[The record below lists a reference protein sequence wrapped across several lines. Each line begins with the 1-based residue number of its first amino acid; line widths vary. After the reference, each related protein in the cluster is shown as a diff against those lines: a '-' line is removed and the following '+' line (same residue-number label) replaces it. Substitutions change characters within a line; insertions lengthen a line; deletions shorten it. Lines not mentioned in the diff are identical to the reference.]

1 MKKFSFL
8 LSVILVFCLAFVTS
22 CSSFFN
28 SNKSG
33 ATVSFRLNQDVV
45 KALASKVSSSRAG
58 IPAELEGTMLYVTL
72 YVNSVPLPQ
81 ETPLT
86 EEGAFITFEDIEVG
100 SEVSASV
107 EVKKDSELLAAGT
120 SSESLIVQKG
130 ENLLSVTLQFVADGQ
145 IFFGDHVTIQLASA
159 SDEIWLNQG
168 EWSFKLFDDEGNDIL
183 ADVDWDA
190 EDNQRLLYI
199 QPTLR
204 KGHTQIVDESK
215 SSNYFETKNNTVT
228 MNENYILP
236 QSGAMEL
243 TLIVLPGRD
252 VYKNKA
258 GKLVPFPQFEPVI
271 TTAEINV
278 LNNYCFNVT
287 GHNYFNSN
295 GNDYDS
301 KLRDVLTSL
310 SEDTL
315 IKLYGTTDASFNT
328 IFGVLLAG
336 RPAGL
341 SADDETIPYE
351 VSLDLSGLDTTD
363 SFKETGS
370 YCSQDYYNLVS
381 VVLPDTL
388 ESINSGT
395 FNACTHLKNII
406 FGSGLTTIGSSN
418 VFTGCRALTSVTLP
432 RNVVALGAAAF
443 YGCNNLTELI
453 LEDTSGKWYA
463 IEANPSSNTNGAT
476 WNSWIKGIEEPTEE
490 YVIENVNSGELP
502 PSYDDTK
509 SLEWNILNISKYGW
523 TTGMSV
529 AYMLYCKYE

>member
-22 CSSFFN
+22 CSSFFS

-45 KALASKVSSSRAG
+45 KALASKVSSSRAV
-58 IPAELEGTMLYVTL
+58 PAELEGTMLYVTL
-72 YVNSVPLPQ
+72 YVNSVPLKQ

-86 EEGAFITFEDIEVG
+86 EEGAFITFEDIVVG

-168 EWSFKLFDDEGNDIL
+168 EWSFKLLDDSGNDIL

-190 EDNQRLLYI
+190 EENQGLIYI
-199 QPTLR
+199 QPTLK

-215 SSNYFETKNNTVT
+215 SSLYFETKNNTVT
-228 MNENYILP
+228 MNEDYILP
-236 QSGAMEL
+236 QSGTMEL
-243 TLIVLPGRD
+243 TMIVQPGSET
-252 VYKNKA
+252 YKNKA
-258 GKLVPFPQFEPVI
+258 GKLVSFPQFEPVI

-287 GHNYFNSN
+287 GHDYFNSN
-295 GNDYDS
+295 GNNYDS
-301 KLRDVLTSL
+301 KLHDVLTSL

-328 IFGVLLAG
+328 VFGALLAG

-341 SADDETIPYE
+341 SADDETVPYE
-351 VSLDLSGLDTTD
+351 VSLDLSGLDTTYSD
-363 SFKETGS
+363 KST
-370 YCSQDYYNLVS
+370 YAQCSQDYFNLVS
-381 VVLPDTL
+381 VILPDTL
-388 ESINSGT
+388 EDLGNGT
-395 FNACTHLKNII
+395 FKNCTHLRNIV
-406 FGSGLTTIGSSN
+406 FGPGVKIIGEQQ
-418 VFTGCRALTSVTLP
+418 FPRCRELTSITIP
-432 RNVVALGAAAF
+432 KNVVALGSGAF
-443 YGCNNLTELI
+443 CDSYITEII

-463 IEANPSSNTNGAT
+463 IEDASSTSNAST
-476 WNSWIKGIEEPTEE
+476 WNNWIDGTEEPTEE
-490 YVIENVNSGELP
+490 YVIENVDAGEGYNP
-502 PSYDDTK
+502 KYDTEK
-509 SLEWNILNISKYGW
+509 SLIENILSIAKYVTDSSNYTKG
-523 TTGMSV
+523 
-529 AYMLYCKYE
+529 YMLYCKYE

>member
-8 LSVILVFCLAFVTS
+8 LSVILVFCMAFLTS
-22 CSSFFN
+22 CSSIFS

-72 YVNSVPLPQ
+72 YVNSKPFTQ

-86 EEGAFITFEDIEVG
+86 EEGAFITFENIVVG

-120 SSESLIVQKG
+120 SGPAVPVKKG
-130 ENLLSVTLQFVADGQ
+130 ENLLSVTLRYAADGQ

-168 EWSFKLFDDEGNDIL
+168 EWTLKLLDDEGNDIL

-190 EDNQRLLYI
+190 EENQGLLYI

-204 KGHTQIVDESK
+204 KGHTQISY
-215 SSNYFETKNNTVT
+215 YFETKNNTVT
-228 MNENYILP
+228 MNEDYILP
-236 QSGAMEL
+236 QSGTMEL
-243 TLIVLPGRD
+243 TLIVQPGYD

-287 GHNYFNSN
+287 GHDYFNSN
-295 GNDYDS
+295 GNNYDS
-301 KLRDVLTSL
+301 KLHDVLTSL

-328 IFGVLLAG
+328 VFGALLAG

-341 SADDETIPYE
+341 SSVDETIPYE

-363 SFKETGS
+363 SFKSTDS

-395 FNACTHLKNII
+395 FQACTHLKNII

-418 VFTGCRALTSVTLP
+418 VFKDCRALTSVTLP
-432 RNVVALGAAAF
+432 RNVVALGAGAF

-463 IEANPSSNTNGAT
+463 IEDSNGST
-476 WNSWIKGIEEPTEE
+476 WNSWIAGTVVPEEN
-490 YVIENVNSGELP
+490 YVIENVDAGEGYNP
-502 PSYDDTK
+502 KYDTEK
-509 SLEWNILNISKYGW
+509 SLVENIINIAKYYTDSANNTKG
-523 TTGMSV
+523 
-529 AYMLYCKYE
+529 YMLYCKYE

>member
-1 MKKFSFL
+1 MRMKKFSFL

-45 KALASKVSSSRAG
+45 KALASKVSSSRAD

-72 YVNSVPLPQ
+72 YVNRVPFTQ

-86 EEGAFITFEDIEVG
+86 EEGAFITFENIVVG

-168 EWSFKLFDDEGNDIL
+168 EWSFQLLDDSGNDIL

-190 EDNQRLLYI
+190 EENQRILYI

-215 SSNYFETKNNTVT
+215 SSYYFETKNNTVT
-228 MNENYILP
+228 MNEDYILP
-236 QSGAMEL
+236 QSGTMEL
-243 TLIVLPGRD
+243 TLIVQPGYD
-252 VYKNKA
+252 VYKNKT

-301 KLRDVLTSL
+301 KLHDVLTSL

-315 IKLYGTTDASFNT
+315 IKLYGITDASFNT
-328 IFGVLLAG
+328 VFGALLAG

-363 SFKETGS
+363 SFKSTDS

-381 VVLPDTL
+381 VVLPNTL

-418 VFTGCRALTSVTLP
+418 VFYDCRALTSVTLP
-432 RNVVALGAAAF
+432 RNVVALGAGAF

-463 IEANPSSNTNGAT
+463 IDDGNGST
-476 WNSWIKGIEEPTEE
+476 WNSWIAGTQVPEEN
-490 YVIENVNSGELP
+490 YIIENVDAGEGYNP
-502 PSYDDTK
+502 KYDTEK
-509 SLEWNILNISKYGW
+509 SLVENIINIAKCTRDDNNHTKG
-523 TTGMSV
+523 
-529 AYMLYCKYE
+529 YMLYCKYE